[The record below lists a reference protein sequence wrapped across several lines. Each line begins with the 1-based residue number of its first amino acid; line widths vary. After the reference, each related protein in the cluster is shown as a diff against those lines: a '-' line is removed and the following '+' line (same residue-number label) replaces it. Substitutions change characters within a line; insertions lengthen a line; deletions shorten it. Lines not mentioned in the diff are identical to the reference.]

1 MTERALTESQQ
12 RFAEL
17 PGLHVLTDAP
27 ASSFPSGARELRL
40 GTPTGGGTAEPQ
52 LPSSPPPTLT
62 SSCPDRGGNVRARK
76 ETRPATESA
85 HKERKRRGREKPCER

>member
-17 PGLHVLTDAP
+17 PGLYVLTDAP

-40 GTPTGGGTAEPQ
+40 GTPTGGGP
-52 LPSSPPPTLT
+52 LSR
-62 SSCPDRGGNVRARK
+62 SC
-76 ETRPATESA
+76 
-85 HKERKRRGREKPCER
+85 RRHHRRL